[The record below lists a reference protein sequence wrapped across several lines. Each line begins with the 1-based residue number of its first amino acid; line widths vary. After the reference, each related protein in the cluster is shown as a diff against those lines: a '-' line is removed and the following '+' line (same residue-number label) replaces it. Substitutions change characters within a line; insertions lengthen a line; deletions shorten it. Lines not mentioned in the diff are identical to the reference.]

1 MAYLT
6 RLSIEILQGIP
17 SIVIGII
24 AYVWVVLPMGSFSA
38 LSGGVALGIM
48 MLPVI
53 VMATEETLKLV
64 PDSLREASLA
74 LGVSYPRTILKVI
87 LPAGLS
93 GILSGI
99 LLGIA
104 RVAGETAPLLFTAFG
119 SPFMN
124 QNILKPINS
133 LPLTIFN
140 YATSPYPEWHTLA
153 WGASF
158 VLIAFVLGLNLITKV
173 GDQKMESPVLK
184 IENFAA
190 SFGEHTILKD
200 INLSFS
206 RNTLTAIMG
215 PSGCG
220 KTTLIRCINRMHELV
235 PNARVS
241 GKILLD
247 NEDIYD
253 TDPIIV
259 RRKIGMVFQRPNPFP
274 TMSIYDNVVA
284 GYNLNGIKLR
294 KEEMD
299 QTVEE
304 SLRKAALWEEV
315 KDALHRRGSFLSG
328 GQQQRLCIARALAMH
343 PEILL
348 LDEPTSALD
357 PKSTAH
363 IEELVSQLK
372 NTVTIIQVTHN
383 IAQAARVSDFT
394 AFLYLGEL
402 VEFGSHGK
410 NVHRPE
416 RQEDGRISYREIRL
430 KRVWRSLKKISSR

>member
-1 MAYLT
+1 MGKIERSVHRRIWVDKLFKAIIILLSLGSIVPMFLILFLITKNGISVVNWEFLSQLSKPVGEIGGGISNAIFGTLWLILLSFIFSVPLGIFAGIFLSEYRGGKLAYLT

-64 PDSLREASLA
+64 PDSLREGSLA

-158 VLIAFVLGLNLITKV
+158 VLITFVLGLNLITK
-173 GDQKMESPVLK
+173 
-184 IENFAA
+184 
-190 SFGEHTILKD
+190 
-200 INLSFS
+200 
-206 RNTLTAIMG
+206 
-215 PSGCG
+215 
-220 KTTLIRCINRMHELV
+220 LV
-235 PNARVS
+235 
-241 GKILLD
+241 
-247 NEDIYD
+247 
-253 TDPIIV
+253 T
-259 RRKIGMVFQRPNPFP
+259 
-274 TMSIYDNVVA
+274 
-284 GYNLNGIKLR
+284 
-294 KEEMD
+294 
-299 QTVEE
+299 
-304 SLRKAALWEEV
+304 
-315 KDALHRRGSFLSG
+315 
-328 GQQQRLCIARALAMH
+328 
-343 PEILL
+343 
-348 LDEPTSALD
+348 
-357 PKSTAH
+357 
-363 IEELVSQLK
+363 
-372 NTVTIIQVTHN
+372 
-383 IAQAARVSDFT
+383 
-394 AFLYLGEL
+394 
-402 VEFGSHGK
+402 
-410 NVHRPE
+410 
-416 RQEDGRISYREIRL
+416 
-430 KRVWRSLKKISSR
+430 KKWKVQF